1 VPQPGEKLATFAY
14 PENGVLDF
22 TTVPKIVTIRA
33 DYYDGKFLRYVTESE
48 HPFVRYPHFE
58 TSIRVR
64 SGASGGPVFNSRG
77 KVVGVNCRGWD
88 FGDDV
93 PPDDEISIIV
103 PVAHLRGLQLGGID
117 VPAISVERQTLD
129 KHPRAANPLIADLI
143 DCGHVEVVTSA
154 ASL

>member
-1 VPQPGEKLATFAY
+1 VPQPGEKLVTFAY

-48 HPFVRYPHFE
+48 HPFVRYLHFE

-88 FGDDV
+88 
-93 PPDDEISIIV
+93 S
-103 PVAHLRGLQLGGID
+103 A
-117 VPAISVERQTLD
+117 T
-129 KHPRAANPLIADLI
+129 
-143 DCGHVEVVTSA
+143 TSRPTTN
-154 ASL
+154 SRSSCR